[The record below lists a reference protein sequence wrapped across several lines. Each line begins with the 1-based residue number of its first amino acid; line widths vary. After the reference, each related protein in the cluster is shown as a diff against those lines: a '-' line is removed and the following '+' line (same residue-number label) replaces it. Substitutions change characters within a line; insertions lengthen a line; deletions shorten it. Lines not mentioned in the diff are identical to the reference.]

1 MKLSDFII
9 ITKKEF
15 EEVIFTWS
23 LSDRKLLTS
32 AKTKQN
38 KKKTKKLE
46 KIDI

>member
-1 MKLSDFII
+1 MKLGDFII

-32 AKTKQN
+32 AKTKQ
-38 KKKTKKLE
+38 KKKIKN
-46 KIDI
+46 

>member
-1 MKLSDFII
+1 MVMKLSDFII

-38 KKKTKKLE
+38 KKKT
-46 KIDI
+46 